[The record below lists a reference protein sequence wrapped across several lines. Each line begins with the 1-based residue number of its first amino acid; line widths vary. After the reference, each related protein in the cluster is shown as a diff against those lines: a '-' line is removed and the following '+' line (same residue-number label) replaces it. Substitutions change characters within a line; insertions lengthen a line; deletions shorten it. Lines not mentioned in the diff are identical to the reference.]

1 MLECI
6 RLSDTLHTCAAKS
19 VSCTRWVG
27 GITFMTRLSPI
38 CGMNYWYT
46 WHDFFICGT
55 WLIHMC
61 GLTHSYVWLD
71 SLRRGTWHIHM
82 CGTTHPYVWYDIV
95 SYMGHDSFI
104 RVPWLPN
111 LHGLRQRARWRARPY
126 RYHMGFHIRHMGWV
140 LGMWYPMWYL
150 YAYWFC
156 MPIAVDARA
165 QVCRVWEYIHKDT
178 HNTMQ

>member
-1 MLECI
+1 MHSTFWHPAHLCREI
-6 RLSDTLHTCAAKS
+6 SQLHA
-19 VSCTRWVG
+19 VG
-27 GITFMTRLSPI
+27 GRYYIYDKTQSNMWHELLR
-38 CGMNYWYT
+38 YA
-46 WHDFFICGT
+46 WHDFFIWGT